1 MTGFNFEVVDAFDYD
16 ELRPEYAPE
25 AVAWVAERV
34 GIGPG
39 SRVVD
44 MAAGTGRLS
53 GRFLQLGVDLIAVEP
68 AANMRAVLEERFP
81 SVRAI
86 VATAE
91 STPFDDGAIDLVV
104 VGNAFHHF
112 DRDAAMA
119 EIRRILRPGGA
130 LALFWAWPAE
140 EEQRKIPGIRAI
152 WEAVEETRGESAIA
166 SAYRSWAELPN
177 TADGFEPFERREFP
191 VIHVLPA
198 ARLTDLYA
206 TSSDIVSLPPQ
217 TREAL
222 LGRIRELSNS
232 LPETLHLPVRTVV
245 DLCARETAPVAPL
258 KRGESG

>member
-1 MTGFNFEVVDAFDYD
+1 MTGFNFEVVDAAHYD

-25 AVAWVAERV
+25 AVTWVADRG
-34 GIGPG
+34 GIAPG

-44 MAAGTGRLS
+44 LAAGTGRLS

-81 SVRAI
+81 SVHAI

-130 LALFWAWPAE
+130 LALFWAWPADA
-140 EEQRKIPGIRAI
+140 EQLNIPGMRAI
-152 WEAVEETRGESAIA
+152 YEAIDGTHAEAAIMA
-166 SAYRSWAELPN
+166 AHRSWAEPPA
-177 TADGFEPFERREFP
+177 TVDGFDPFERREFSAT
-191 VIHVLPA
+191 HVLPA
-198 ARLTDLYA
+198 ARLVDLYA
-206 TSSDIVSLPPQ
+206 TFSDVVSLPSP
-217 TREAL
+217 TRTWL
-222 LGRIRELSNS
+222 LDRIRQLSRE
-232 LPETLHLPVRTVV
+232 LPETLHLPQRTVV
-245 DLCARETAPVAPL
+245 DLCVR
-258 KRGESG
+258 R